1 MSRVTSDSDE
11 GFQQWEPGLMALFK
25 FQRCS
30 LKNIEAWRRNPRGLK
45 DSRGLS
51 SAG

>member
-30 LKNIEAWRRNPRGLK
+30 LKNIEGMAEKSAGLK
-45 DSRGLS
+45 RFEGP
-51 SAG
+51 